1 MKMTIEQEIDDILL
15 YYSTGKMNKVM
26 DFLPS
31 VQNEKLIA
39 LIGIFY
45 QKYQDDRETYTSL
58 DDLEDSVESLRD
70 DLNAICFT
78 IRALKK

>member
-1 MKMTIEQEIDDILL
+1 MTIEQEIDDILL
-15 YYSTGKMNKVM
+15 YYSTGRINKVM

-39 LIGIFY
+39 LINIFY
-45 QKYQDDRETYTSL
+45 QKYQDDKEVDTSL
-58 DDLEDSVESLRD
+58 EDLEDSIESLRD
-70 DLNAICFT
+70 DLNDICYT

>member
-1 MKMTIEQEIDDILL
+1 MTIEQEIDDILL
-15 YYSTGKMNKVM
+15 YYSTGRINKVM

-39 LIGIFY
+39 LINIFY
-45 QKYQDDRETYTSL
+45 QKYQDDKEVDTSL
-58 DDLEDSVESLRD
+58 EDLEDSIESLRD
-70 DLNAICFT
+70 DLNDICFT